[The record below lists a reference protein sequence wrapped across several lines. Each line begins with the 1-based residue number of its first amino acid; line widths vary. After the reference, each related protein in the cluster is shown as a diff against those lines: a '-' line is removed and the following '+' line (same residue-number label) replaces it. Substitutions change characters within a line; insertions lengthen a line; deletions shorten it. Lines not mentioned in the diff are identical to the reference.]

1 MLGQNEYDGTTAAL
15 VLPGVIVKSN
25 DELRCQEAFVMQLIE
40 LCREA
45 FESAGLELWVHPYCI
60 LATGRTTDII
70 AMVRSAMSFDA
81 LKKRPEYMIPADSV
95 AISRA

>member
-1 MLGQNEYDGTTAAL
+1 MVTGSDLS
-15 VLPGVIVKSN
+15 GVIVKSN
-25 DELRCQEAFVMQLIE
+25 SDLRQKAFVMQLIE

-70 AMVRSAMSFDA
+70 AMVRNAMRFDA
-81 LKKRPEYMIPADSV
+81 LLK
-95 AISRA
+95 